1 LFDILEVV
9 CGVLVESYLANFTQR
24 VLLVRPGE
32 GVVEDV
38 DAGGFCF
45 LGVHDL
51 KVYSV
56 CRIFAAFNRV
66 KEVLNVVIGVFT
78 SKTECLIGVKVFD
91 SSFGLDG
98 PLDVYKS
105 TILLAELVCVN
116 TKSVDVTEL
125 KIVSKVLE

>member
-1 LFDILEVV
+1 
-9 CGVLVESYLANFTQR
+9 
-24 VLLVRPGE
+24 
-32 GVVEDV
+32 
-38 DAGGFCF
+38 
-45 LGVHDL
+45 
-51 KVYSV
+51 
-56 CRIFAAFNRV
+56 
-66 KEVLNVVIGVFT
+66 VVIGVFT